1 MAGESP
7 RLGFVYGLRQHFPQ
21 PADLI
26 GVSVRV
32 RGVSLQPIFGRVPP
46 ALGVRAFAQPVFLG
60 HSFEQL
66 RGGRPRGAERFE
78 RGRDVALVVPE
89 PRRVQILVITLDDR
103 IVLCQQPPQPDRAGH
118 LAVGQVLD
126 DLGGAP
132 FARNQLRGQFVFRK
146 SFERAGDFVIAGGVF
161 GDQIFSISL
170 CHRFFPIEVCSISD
184 GSPSSYVTQ
193 RSRGRTRSGISWRI
207 VSESLYFSR
216 TPSAS
221 ARLRHL
227 PRTMRCPGASWSIKI

>member
-1 MAGESP
+1 M
-7 RLGFVYGLRQHFPQ
+7 
-21 PADLI
+21 
-26 GVSVRV
+26 RV
-32 RGVSLQPIFGRVPP
+32 RGVNPQPIFGRVPP
-46 ALGVRAFAQPVFLG
+46 ALGVRAYTPPLFFG

-66 RGGRPRGAERFE
+66 RRRRPRGSERFE

-89 PRRVQILVITLDDR
+89 PRRKQILVIAMDDR
-103 IVLCQQPPQPDRAGH
+103 VVFGQQPPQPDRAGH

-132 FARNQLRGQFVFRK
+132 FARNQIRGQFVFRK
-146 SFERAGDFVIAGGVF
+146 SFERAGDFVVAGGVF

-170 CHRFFPIEVCSISD
+170 CHCFFPLAVCSTSD
-184 GSPSSYVTQ
+184 GSPSSHITQ
-193 RSRGRTRSGISWRI
+193 RSRGRTRSGISRRI

-216 TPSAS
+216 TSSAL

-227 PRTMRCPGASWSIKI
+227 PSTMMCPGASWSIKI

>member
-1 MAGESP
+1 M
-7 RLGFVYGLRQHFPQ
+7 
-21 PADLI
+21 
-26 GVSVRV
+26 RV
-32 RGVSLQPIFGRVPP
+32 RGVNPQPVFGRVPP
-46 ALGVRAFAQPVFLG
+46 ALGVRAFAPPLFFG
-60 HSFEQL
+60 HSLKQL
-66 RGGRPRGAERFE
+66 RRGRPRGAERFE

-103 IVLCQQPPQPDRAGH
+103 IVFGQQPPQPDRAGH

-132 FARNQLRGQFVFRK
+132 FAWNQLRGQFVFRK
-146 SFERAGDFVIAGGVF
+146 SFERAGDFFVAGGVF
-161 GDQIFSISL
+161 SDQIFSISL
-170 CHRFFPIEVCSISD
+170 FHCFLPLAACSISD
-184 GSPSSYVTQ
+184 GSPSSYITQ

-227 PRTMRCPGASWSIKI
+227 PRTMMCSGASWSMYEDG